1 MCTGVVMISDLTEK
15 VLRSNIIYRGRIL
28 NLRVDTV
35 ELPDGRTAK
44 REIVEHAGAVII
56 VPLKQ
61 DGQLLLVRQYRS
73 ATGRTALELPAG
85 NIEPGEELESA
96 ALRELQE
103 ETGYKAKELVRLCS
117 FFSTP
122 GFSDEELH
130 LFFASGLT
138 LLNQNLDEDEFVEVL
153 TVPWENAIQMI
164 WSGEICDAAS
174 VAGILA
180 VDSYMKNRL

>member
-1 MCTGVVMISDLTEK
+1 MSNLTEK
-15 VLRSNIIYRGRIL
+15 VLHSNMIYRGKIL

-35 ELPDGRTAK
+35 ELPDGRTSK
-44 REIVEHAGAVII
+44 REIVEHSAAVII
-56 VPLKQ
+56 VPVKE

-103 ETGYKAKELVRLCS
+103 ETGYEAQKLVRLCS

-138 LLNQNLDEDEFVEVL
+138 LLKQNLDDDEFLEVL
-153 TVPWENAIQMI
+153 SVPWEEAVKMI
-164 WSGEICDAAS
+164 WAGEICDAAS
-174 VAGILA
+174 VTGILA
-180 VDSYMKNRL
+180 VDSYIKNRL

>member
-1 MCTGVVMISDLTEK
+1 M
-15 VLRSNIIYRGRIL
+15 
-28 NLRVDTV
+28 
-35 ELPDGRTAK
+35 
-44 REIVEHAGAVII
+44 EHTGAVII
-56 VPLKQ
+56 VPVKQ
-61 DGQLLLVRQYRS
+61 DGQLLMVRQYRS
-73 ATGRTALELPAG
+73 ATGRTAMELPAG

-103 ETGYKAKELVRLCS
+103 ETGYKAKEIVRLCS
-117 FFSTP
+117 FFSAP

-138 LLNQNLDEDEFVEVL
+138 LLKQNLDDDEFIEVL
-153 TVPWENAIQMI
+153 SVPWEKAITMI
-164 WSGEICDAAS
+164 WSGEICDSAS

>member
-1 MCTGVVMISDLTEK
+1 MRNLTEK
-15 VLRSNIIYRGRIL
+15 LLDSKTIFRGKIL

-35 ELPDGRTAK
+35 ELPDGRKAK
-44 REIVEHAGAVII
+44 REIVEHSGAVII
-56 VPLKQ
+56 VPVRQ
-61 DGQLLLVRQYRS
+61 DGHLLLVRQYRH
-73 ATGRTALELPAG
+73 ATGRITLELPAG
-85 NIEPGEELESA
+85 NIEPGEELEAS

-103 ETGYKAKELVRLCS
+103 ETGYEANELVRLCS
-117 FFSTP
+117 VYSTP

-130 LFFASGLT
+130 IFFASSLN
-138 LLNQNLDEDEFVEVL
+138 LLKQNLDDDEFVEVL
-153 TVPWENAIQMI
+153 AVPWEQAINMV